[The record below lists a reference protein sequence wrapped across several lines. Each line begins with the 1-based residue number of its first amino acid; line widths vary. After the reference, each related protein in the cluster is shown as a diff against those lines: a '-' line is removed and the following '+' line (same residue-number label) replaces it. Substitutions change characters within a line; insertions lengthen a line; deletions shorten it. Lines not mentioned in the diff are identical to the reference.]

1 MTQKTMPQ
9 LATEINNWAVV
20 NFGNTPVTHLRV
32 LSNGF
37 PLPDKVVELN
47 WIAPFFGL
55 AEEISELHT
64 ALAANATAEHYID
77 EVIDAIADIGIYFCD
92 YLARRKTIY
101 DFSEL
106 SLAPHSLDLSIP
118 YGKIA
123 HCELKHAQKIRG
135 MGEPNAFNE
144 KHKLACVS
152 FYNTLSD
159 VSLAN
164 SSLTIEEIIDRTFQ
178 ETVSKRDWK
187 KNNAT
192 GTAS

>member
-1 MTQKTMPQ
+1 MTQKTMPE
-9 LATEINNWAVV
+9 LATEINNWAVT

-32 LSNGF
+32 LNNGF
-37 PLPDKVVELN
+37 PLPGKVVELN

-55 AEEISELHT
+55 AEEIAELHM
-64 ALAANATAEHYID
+64 ALNVPTIADNYLD

-92 YLARRKTIY
+92 YLARRRTIY

-106 SLAPHSLDLSIP
+106 SIAPHLLDLSIA
-118 YGKIA
+118 YGQIA

-135 MGEPNAFNE
+135 MGDAEVFSE

-152 FYNTLSD
+152 FYNTLND

-164 SSLTIEEIIDRTFQ
+164 SSLTIEEIIDKTFQ

-192 GTAS
+192 GTTC